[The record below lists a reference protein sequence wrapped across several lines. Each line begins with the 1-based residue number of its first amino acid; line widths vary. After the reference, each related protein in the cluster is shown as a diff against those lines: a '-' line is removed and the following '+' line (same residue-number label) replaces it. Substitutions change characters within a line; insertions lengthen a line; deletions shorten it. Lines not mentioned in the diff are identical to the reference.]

1 MIDCTKFSIIKSF
14 TYPFIIIIGYGF
26 VFKDGV
32 KDEEAVLNGVILTS
46 VKYWSYLPDNF
57 LLS

>member
-1 MIDCTKFSIIKSF
+1 LIDCTKFSIIKSF

-46 VKYWSYLPDNF
+46 VKY
-57 LLS
+57 